1 MAGLLLAN
9 PRARKKRRAAPK
21 RRRRLAS
28 VSTTRVSKRRTYKRN
43 PSLRGGSLIKSVKDA
58 AIGASGALA
67 VDFAMQ
73 RMPFIPA
80 NFTQGPMGAATKGAV
95 AVALGMIVGKVLKK
109 PALGAQ
115 LASGG
120 LTVAAYEGIK
130 GAVGPSIGLSGL
142 PYNSG
147 SLLGE
152 YFPADNSAMGEYFD
166 DTGMGYTNS
175 APVFDG
181 NANDY

>member
-9 PRARKKRRAAPK
+9 PRSRKRRKAAPK

-28 VSTTRVSKRRTYKRN
+28 TSTVRVSKRRTYKRN
-43 PSLRGGSLIKSVKDA
+43 PSLRGGSLVTQVKNA

-95 AVALGMIVGKVLKK
+95 SVALGMIIGKVLKK

-115 LASGG
+115 LAAGG
-120 LTVAAYEGIK
+120 MTVAAYEGIK
-130 GAVGPSIGLSGL
+130 GAVGPSIGLSGM
-142 PYNSG
+142 PYNTG
-147 SLLGE
+147 GLLGE
-152 YFPADNSAMGEYFD
+152 YFPTGGGAMGEYFED
-166 DTGMGYTNS
+166 EGMGYMNP
-175 APVFDG
+175 AEVFEM
-181 NANDY
+181 

>member
-1 MAGLLLAN
+1 MLTHA
-9 PRARKKRRAAPK
+9 ARKRRKAAPK

-28 VSTTRVSKRRTYKRN
+28 VSTTRVSKRRTYRRN
-43 PSLRGGSLIKSVKDA
+43 PSLRAGTLVTQVKNA

-95 AVALGMIVGKVLKK
+95 SVALGMIIGKVLKK
-109 PALGAQ
+109 PAIGAQ
-115 LASGG
+115 LAAGG
-120 LTVAAYEGIK
+120 MTVAAYEGIK

-142 PYNSG
+142 PYNTSG
-147 SLLGE
+147 LLGE
-152 YFPADNSAMGEYFD
+152 YFPSDNSAMGEFYD
-166 DTGMGYTNS
+166 DTGMGYTNA
-175 APVFDG
+175 APVWDS
-181 NANDY
+181 NNDW

>member
-9 PRARKKRRAAPK
+9 PRSRKRRKAAPK
-21 RRRRLAS
+21 RRRIATT
-28 VSTTRVSKRRTYKRN
+28 STMRVSKRRTYKRN
-43 PSLRGGSLIKSVKDA
+43 PSVRAGSLIKSVKDA

-95 AVALGMIVGKVLKK
+95 AVVLGMIVGKVLKK
-109 PALGAQ
+109 PSLGAQ
-115 LASGG
+115 LAAGG
-120 LTVAAYEGIK
+120 MTVAAYEGIK
-130 GAVGPSIGLSGL
+130 GAVGPSIGLSGM
-142 PYNSG
+142 PYNTG

-152 YFPADNSAMGEYFD
+152 YYPTGGGGAMGEYFD
-166 DTGMGYTNS
+166 DDGMGYMNPAET
-175 APVFDG
+175 FDM
-181 NANDY
+181 